1 MLIRELDSLRLQNQ
15 QSEDD
20 QIKLL
25 GTLDVTDKDIVEA
38 TNELNELRHAANQ
51 EDSVNFNFRKDID
64 FQE

>member
-1 MLIRELDSLRLQNQ
+1 MLIRELDSLRIQNQ

-25 GTLDVTDKDIVEA
+25 GTLDVTDKDIVGA

>member
-1 MLIRELDSLRLQNQ
+1 MLIRELDSLRIQNQ

-25 GTLDVTDKDIVEA
+25 GTLDVTDKDIVGA

-51 EDSVNFNFRKDID
+51 EDNVNFNFRKDID